1 MTLKFE
7 KTEGARA
14 KLFDRLATGAD
25 EMPRRPPADIE
36 RRRAEMREAGA
47 RLFAERGLDGASIAE
62 VAASLGLSA
71 TTCSYYYR
79 TRNELIY
86 AILYDHATALHEA
99 LEATDPLPAADGL
112 DPRGAVPP
120 LARLEAMALALLQA
134 LAAREPAQRVLLAA
148 LHTLPDASEDTLR
161 ALLRGL
167 IWRVERVLL
176 LAVPR
181 LARRRAL
188 LFPLAAS
195 FTAMAAQY
203 VLWFRDDG
211 RLSRAEYARLIAR
224 MAVAGG
230 KAAYRERVGKAR
242 GIGPRQA
249 PAGALLG
256 TERRKRGPRSPG

>member
-1 MTLKFE
+1 MALEFE

-25 EMPRRPPADIE
+25 GMPRRPPADIE

-62 VAASLGLSA
+62 IAASLGLSA

-86 AILYDHATALHEA
+86 AILHEHATALHEA
-99 LEATDPLPAADGL
+99 LEAADPLPAGGGP
-112 DPRGAVPP
+112 DPRGGVPP
-120 LARLEAMALALLQA
+120 LARLEAMAVALLEA
-134 LAAREPAQRVLLAA
+134 LAARASAQRVLLAA
-148 LHTLPDASEDTLR
+148 LHTLPEVSADTLR
-161 ALLRGL
+161 DLLRGL

-195 FTAMAAQY
+195 FTAMVAHH

-211 RLSRAEYARLIAR
+211 RLARAEYARLIAR

-230 KAAYRERVGKAR
+230 KAAYREQVGKAR
-242 GIGPRQA
+242 GLA
-249 PAGALLG
+249 
-256 TERRKRGPRSPG
+256 RRPE